1 MKTAQTPGDD
11 ELYRRF
17 LAGDIPAYDELLIR
31 YGDNLTWYLC
41 GYLHNLQDSEDLM
54 IEAFARVMAKRPSIG
69 EGCFKAYLF
78 RTARNLASR
87 FHTLFSRLKEFS
99 LEDMVIEP
107 ADAASMKENL
117 FRDERS
123 RALHLC
129 LDRIDPELREVLWLI
144 YFEDMSYDQAAMVMG
159 VNKKRVDHLLTR
171 GKQQL
176 SKELQKEGITNAYD

>member
-1 MKTAQTPGDD
+1 MRTDHTPGDD

-17 LAGDIPAYDELLIR
+17 LAGDVPAYDALLIR

-69 EGCFKAYLF
+69 DGCFKAYLF
-78 RTARNLASR
+78 RTARNLAAQ
-87 FHTLFSRLKEFS
+87 FHNIFSRLKEFS
-99 LEDMVIEP
+99 LEDMNAEP

-129 LDRIDPELREVLWLI
+129 LARIDPELREVLWLI
-144 YFEDMSYDQAAMVMG
+144 YFEDMSYEQAAMVMG

-176 SKELQKEGITNAYD
+176 FKELKKEGITNAYE

>member
-1 MKTAQTPGDD
+1 MKTAQTPCDD

-69 EGCFKAYLF
+69 EG
-78 RTARNLASR
+78 
-87 FHTLFSRLKEFS
+87 S

-117 FRDERS
+117 YRDERS
-123 RALHLC
+123 LALHRC

-144 YFEDMSYDQAAMVMG
+144 YFEDMSYDQAAIVMG

-176 SKELQKEGITNAYD
+176 SKELQKEGITNAYE